1 MMLQENTSSKGIGTG
16 EGICSAIS
24 SSAYLKKVEIE
35 IASYAVFHLSTA
47 MILKT

>member
-1 MMLQENTSSKGIGTG
+1 MLSDFKFCIPQ
-16 EGICSAIS
+16 
-24 SSAYLKKVEIE
+24 KVEIE